1 MKDTLEKFDKI
12 INETPDKILSIDEKT
27 FSEKV
32 SEEKWSKKEILGHLV
47 DSASNNHHRFVKIQ
61 FEDEPFL
68 IKEYEQDNWVAV
80 QKYKD
85 ENTKRLLSLWKHYN
99 MHLYHIISII
109 PTNQLTKKCKIDENR
124 TETLQWLIED
134 YVNHQQHHLNQI
146 LG

>member
-134 YVNHQQHHLNQI
+134 YVNHNQHHLNQI

>member
-1 MKDTLEKFDKI
+1 MRETLKKFDKV

-47 DSASNNHHRFVKIQ
+47 DSAANNHHRFVRIQ

-68 IKEYEQDNWVAV
+68 INEYEQVNWVAV

-85 ENTKRLLSLWKHYN
+85 EDTKRLLSLWKHYN
-99 MHLYHIISII
+99 MHLYHIISVI
-109 PTNQLTKKCKIDENR
+109 PERQLNKKCKINENR

-134 YVNHQQHHLNQI
+134 YVNHHQHHLNQI
-146 LG
+146 LS

>member
-134 YVNHQQHHLNQI
+134 YVNHHQHHLNQI